1 MGNLV
6 KKQDNIF
13 SSLWQ
18 MKNIIKFELKG
29 YISRMRN
36 YNIIYQYMFLVINDN
51 NHSGDDYHLDET
63 FGQWDMK
70 ENISIMPV
78 SILFMCQAY
87 INIVL

>member
-1 MGNLV
+1 MADEKYKLY
-6 KKQDNIF
+6 
-13 SSLWQ
+13 
-18 MKNIIKFELKG
+18 IKFELKG
-29 YISRMRN
+29 YISRMQK

-63 FGQWDMK
+63 FDQWDMK

-78 SILFMCQAY
+78 SILFMFQAY